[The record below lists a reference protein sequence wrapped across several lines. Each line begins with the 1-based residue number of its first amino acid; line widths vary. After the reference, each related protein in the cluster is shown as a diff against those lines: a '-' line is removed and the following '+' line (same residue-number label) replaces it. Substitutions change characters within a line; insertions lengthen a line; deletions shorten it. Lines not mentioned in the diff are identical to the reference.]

1 MAEYPHL
8 GREAFPAKLHPDD
21 FKHDRER
28 RDEIERF
35 EIINWGLYCHIPRPI
50 DT

>member
-8 GREAFPAKLHPDD
+8 GGEAFPAKLHPDD

-28 RDEIERF
+28 RDEIETVGDHQLGS
-35 EIINWGLYCHIPRPI
+35 ILLHS
-50 DT
+50 